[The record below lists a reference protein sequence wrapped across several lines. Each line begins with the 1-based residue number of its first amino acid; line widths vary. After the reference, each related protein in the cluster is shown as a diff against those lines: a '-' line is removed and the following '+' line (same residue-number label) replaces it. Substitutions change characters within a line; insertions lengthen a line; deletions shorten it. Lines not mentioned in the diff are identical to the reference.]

1 MDFELSEEHKMVQ
14 QMVRDFAQKEIVPHI
29 KEWDERAGM
38 DRSVIKKMGELGI
51 LGGPIPERYGGSGM
65 DYISLAIMCEEL
77 ERADTSA
84 RVILSV
90 HIGLNSLT
98 LLQWGTEEQKERF
111 LKPQATGEKL
121 ATFGLTEPNA
131 GSDAGAIETTAVK
144 DGDYYVLNGE
154 KMWISL
160 ADLADNFLIFAS
172 TNRSLKHNGM
182 CCFVVERGTPGFST
196 GSLHGKMGIRA
207 GNTGTISLQDVRVH
221 KSQMVGEDGE
231 GFKIAMSAIDGGRFT
246 VAAGA
251 VGLAQACIDAS
262 VKYANERHAFG
273 QPIGRHQLVQE
284 MIAKMV
290 LGTEGARLLT
300 YRAGWLKNKG
310 MRNTRETSLAKWYAC
325 DVSMQAALDAVQIH
339 GANGYSNEFPVE
351 RYMRNAKGAVIY
363 EGTAQIHTIMQGEY
377 ALGYRK
383 DRPLR
388 KDVPKA
394 QSYE

>member
-1 MDFELSEEHKMVQ
+1 MDFELSEEQKMVQ
-14 QMVRDFAQKEIVPHI
+14 QMVRDFAQKEIVPYI
-29 KEWDERAGM
+29 KEWDARGAM

-51 LGGPIPERYGGSGM
+51 LGGPIPEQYGGSGM
-65 DYISLAIMCEEL
+65 DYVSLAIMCEEL
-77 ERADTSA
+77 ERADTA
-84 RVILSV
+84 FRVILSV
-90 HIGLNSLT
+90 HIGLNSMT
-98 LLQWGTEEQKERF
+98 ILQWGTEEQKQRF
-111 LKPQATGEKL
+111 LVPQARGEKL

-160 ADLADNFLIFAS
+160 ADIADNFLIFAS
-172 TNRSLKHNGM
+172 LDRSLKHKGM
-182 CCFVVERGTPGFST
+182 ACFIVERDTPGFST
-196 GSLHGKMGIRA
+196 TTLHGKMGIRS

-221 KSQMVGEDGE
+221 KSQLLGEEGE

-246 VAAGA
+246 VGAGA
-251 VGLAQACIDAS
+251 VGLSQACIDAS
-262 VKYANERHAFG
+262 VKYANERYTFG
-273 QPIGRHQLVQE
+273 QPIGKHQLVQE

-290 LGTEGARLLT
+290 SGTEAARLLI

-310 MRNTRETSLAKWYAC
+310 IRNTRETSLAKWYAC
-325 DVSMQAALDAVQIH
+325 DVSMQSALDAVQIH

-363 EGTAQIHTIMQGEY
+363 EGTAQVHTIMQGEY

-388 KDVPKA
+388 KELPKA
-394 QSYE
+394 PGY

>member
-1 MDFELSEEHKMVQ
+1 MDFELSDEHKMVQ
-14 QMVRDFAQKEIVPHI
+14 QMVRDFAQKEIVPYI
-29 KEWDERAGM
+29 KEWDVRGAM

-51 LGGPIPERYGGSGM
+51 LGGPIPEQYGGSWM

-77 ERADTSA
+77 ERADTA
-84 RVILSV
+84 FRVILSV

-98 LLQWGTEEQKERF
+98 ILQWGTEEQKERF
-111 LKPQATGEKL
+111 LVPQAKGEKL

-144 DGDYYVLNGE
+144 DGDYYILNGE

-160 ADLADNFLIFAS
+160 ADIADNFLIFAS
-172 TNRSLKHNGM
+172 LDRSLKHKGM
-182 CCFVVERGTPGFST
+182 ACFIVERVTPGFST
-196 GSLHGKMGIRA
+196 TSLHGKMGIRA

-221 KSQMVGEDGE
+221 KSQLLGEEGE

-246 VAAGA
+246 VGAGA
-251 VGLAQACIDAS
+251 VGLSQACIDAS
-262 VKYANERHAFG
+262 VKYANERYTFG
-273 QPIGRHQLVQE
+273 QPIGKHQLVQE

-290 LGTEGARLLT
+290 SGTEAARLLV
-300 YRAGWLKNKG
+300 YRAGWLKNRG
-310 MRNTRETSLAKWYAC
+310 IRNTRETSLAKWYAC

-363 EGTAQIHTIMQGEY
+363 EGTAQIHTMMQGEY

-388 KDVPKA
+388 KELPKA
-394 QSYE
+394 PGY